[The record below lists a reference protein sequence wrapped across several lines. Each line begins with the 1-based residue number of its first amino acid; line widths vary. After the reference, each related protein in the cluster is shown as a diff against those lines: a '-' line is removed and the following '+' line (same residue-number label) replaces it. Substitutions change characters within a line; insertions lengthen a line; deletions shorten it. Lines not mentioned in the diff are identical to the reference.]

1 MYSWFVTCQKRCR
14 KTVTG
19 MHSFR
24 VAGEAFS
31 DFLRFSV
38 LSQVLSL
45 TKSKY
50 FHLHWFACL
59 GCFSRGLTVSNI
71 KTASIEHKFFRCK
84 SNIKNVNY
92 FQDRH
97 INTFSL
103 FSLENCHRTK
113 ARLMAQLMYLI
124 GLSSLLK
131 LSLQESMLSKSQ
143 NFLYME
149 SFQRD
154 PNSGCRDYD
163 VLHWPTVHL
172 GWEEGKWPTCLST
185 LGLEIWGLI
194 HIPILCCVIFKE
206 NNVSVLWN
214 DATEVLHV
222 LVHLLHTPRWAN
234 TVVYPM

>member
-1 MYSWFVTCQKRCR
+1 MKPNTMKLKKGSCRDRHVTVLLSGVGVHGLVAHSGTIICISAFGIECTKLPKKDIHSYIFLIRNLPETVQKDCCRHAQLQSSWGK
-14 KTVTG
+14 
-19 MHSFR
+19 
-24 VAGEAFS
+24 AFL

-50 FHLHWFACL
+50 LHLHWFACL
-59 GCFSRGLTVSNI
+59 DCFSRGLTVSNI

-84 SNIKNVNY
+84 TNIKNVNY

-131 LSLQESMLSKSQ
+131 LSLQESMLSKS
-143 NFLYME
+143 
-149 SFQRD
+149 
-154 PNSGCRDYD
+154 
-163 VLHWPTVHL
+163 
-172 GWEEGKWPTCLST
+172 
-185 LGLEIWGLI
+185 
-194 HIPILCCVIFKE
+194 
-206 NNVSVLWN
+206 
-214 DATEVLHV
+214 
-222 LVHLLHTPRWAN
+222 
-234 TVVYPM
+234 